1 MFGGAVASLIYINSD
16 VTILGIMKGDLEVG
30 YYSVSAKIYTLV
42 KQVMNAAMVVLL
54 PRVSNEVVNGSK
66 EHLNRRFQNVI
77 NLLLVFI
84 GPACVGLFIL
94 SSNIVSLFSGSDYLP
109 AASSLKILAIS
120 LPFATLA
127 CFYINVVMVPYRMEK
142 KVLFATGLSAIINIV
157 LNIMLI
163 PYWGQNATAFTTLLA
178 EMLMLSCGIYFT
190 RNEISI
196 NVRKGLVSMII
207 EMIGTVII
215 CIACI
220 HFTTVNLLQIL
231 SAVILSCIFCGVIV
245 LVLFKEECKAM
256 FKAR

>member
-1 MFGGAVASLIYINSD
+1 
-16 VTILGIMKGDLEVG
+16 
-30 YYSVSAKIYTLV
+30 
-42 KQVMNAAMVVLL
+42 
-54 PRVSNEVVNGSK
+54 
-66 EHLNRRFQNVI
+66 
-77 NLLLVFI
+77 
-84 GPACVGLFIL
+84 
-94 SSNIVSLFSGSDYLP
+94 
-109 AASSLKILAIS
+109 
-120 LPFATLA
+120 
-127 CFYINVVMVPYRMEK
+127 MEK

-157 LNIMLI
+157 PNIMLI